1 MAARRYTGAPER
13 RIRQFS
19 GFAAGKTATSPADCL
34 KPISPTHRHF
44 AVIRIQYQ
52 IMQLRPIL
60 VCATVLSLVAL
71 PAASFAAKGDK
82 KSDKTPAAEF
92 AKLDKDGDGIVTE
105 AEYVDAM
112 KDKLGADGAKTHFA
126 ELDKDHDGKL
136 TKDEFGAAAAH
147 AKKHGKKKTEN
158 AN

>member
-1 MAARRYTGAPER
+1 
-13 RIRQFS
+13 
-19 GFAAGKTATSPADCL
+19 
-34 KPISPTHRHF
+34 
-44 AVIRIQYQ
+44 
-52 IMQLRPIL
+52 MQLRPFL

-82 KSDKTPAAEF
+82 KSDKTPAADF
-92 AKLDKDGDGIVTE
+92 AKLDKDSDGVVTE

-136 TKDEFGAAAAH
+136 TKDELGAGAAH
-147 AKKHGKKKTEN
+147 GKKHGKKKTEN